1 MTIRGIDMAHL
12 HVMGPYRG
20 PGEQKTVETLREQLP
35 ASWDIVA
42 SKSLPGTKDDLD
54 IVVLAPG
61 TIFLLEE
68 KSWGPE
74 IEASDISWLT
84 SHGSY
89 PSPIDRVA
97 HLSRV
102 LAGVLRNRVPLYK
115 EEVGRRHAVLPGVV
129 LSHDALELSY
139 RPNFDDRELLLPLLD
154 SRAADE
160 LRARA
165 DVPAGQRFSPELRK
179 AILEFLTG
187 LGARDEAPK
196 HIGQYKVE
204 TELSP
209 LGYAR
214 CFIGT
219 SLDNT
224 GYLLRC
230 VPIHGWGIGVDI
242 SEVALRESKALY
254 QLDRLRRTPRCL
266 PAFKDEERQWIVTP
280 IEVRLDERSLARS
293 IRLNDPKRDNG
304 ALPEEVSRKVIAD
317 AFTGL
322 GEIHAEDLVHRGI
335 SPLRV
340 HLGRALRV
348 QFTDFVMAH
357 LPSGETIGEWLGGFD
372 QDSSVRYRA
381 PECKADPRLATTAS
395 DVYSL
400 ALSLAGW
407 LVGDITTAATD
418 LQPMLDS
425 FGEVGALLAECLAS
439 DPSAR
444 PSAKQAADRLAPQ
457 IPEPA
462 TEATPDPD
470 GPFVWEEGNVLA
482 GRYELRRK
490 LGSGGFA
497 TTWLA
502 RDTNVNQDRVIKVFH
517 NPETAQTALAEFI
530 AMSQVSHDHCART
543 WDRGSIDT
551 DTTYLVNEY
560 VEGETLEDH
569 LVSAQPDAEDIRTI
583 ALDVLAALTYLH
595 EKQLLHRDISPRNIV
610 VGPSGRAKLIDF
622 GLIAKPGGG
631 TVAGTVPYMAP
642 EVLRGGVASER
653 TDVYSMAVTF
663 LEGMLGRL
671 PYTESDT
678 GRVLDMP
685 TDAELHQ
692 WGGLGES
699 ILDVLYA
706 AARTEVDQRVS
717 SAKELSERLQMALGA
732 EVAEGGA
739 NVNPTV
745 NALRQGYR
753 GSRIGNAANR
763 GLDNDFLQTTYIPTR
778 LDIKLLPELLNGKL
792 RAVFLT
798 GNPGDGKTAF
808 LVKVRETLELDGGT
822 VAHTDEAGWTIDRR
836 GHRFIAVYDASE
848 SNSGLSSDEL
858 LNLAL
863 TPEGG
868 RSETG
873 HTVLLAINDGR
884 LLQFFTDFEH
894 LYDDHARATR
904 AHFRR
909 QPPPF
914 DDIAVVDL
922 KERSLASLSDDIGLA
937 VQVAERFTSPERW
950 SECTTC
956 LSRELCPMLK
966 NARELHSVARKGLAE
981 LVLTSHLR
989 RLRRATFR
997 DLRSALG
1004 WLITGDLSCEEV
1016 HDNREQRLDL
1026 SRNPKYRIANL
1037 AFSQESS
1044 DYLIQEW
1051 ALLDPARTA
1060 APEVARAGEFVA
1072 RGQASAEALANFQ
1085 RELFLGSVVG
1095 EEIGPQ
1101 SVRTYRHFADFT
1113 SMLAEPT
1120 KDDLHR
1126 LLLGLSRIVGASGFS
1141 GDGLAIAAGERNEV
1155 WAVLNTIP
1163 SDHFSLRLPDNSG
1176 SFVEGVPDRVE
1187 LVHRDGPRLD
1197 LSLDTAELAFRAAN
1211 GELLDDV
1218 YSDAVRQEIE
1228 GFTAQLSTQPSD
1240 RVLVIDE
1247 VGSAVA
1253 ASRSGQNIELVEQ

>member
-1 MTIRGIDMAHL
+1 MAHL

-20 PGEQKTVETLREQLP
+20 PGEQKTVETLKEQLP
-35 ASWDIVA
+35 ESWDIIA

-54 IVVLAPG
+54 IIVVSPG
-61 TIFLLEE
+61 TIFLIEE
-68 KSWGPE
+68 KSWGPQ

-115 EEVGRRHAVLPGVV
+115 QEVGRRHAVLPGVV
-129 LSHDALELSY
+129 LSHDALELNY
-139 RPNFDDRELLLPLLD
+139 QLNFDDRELLLPLRD

-160 LRARA
+160 LRGRA

-179 AILEFLTG
+179 AILKFLTG
-187 LGARDEAPK
+187 LGARDETPK

-214 CFIGT
+214 CFVGT
-219 SLDNT
+219 SLDGT

-230 VPIHGWGIGVDI
+230 VPVHGWGIGVDI
-242 SEVALRESKALY
+242 SQVALRESKALY
-254 QLDRLRRTPRCL
+254 HLDRLRRTPRCL

-293 IRLNDPKRDNG
+293 IRMNDPKRDSG
-304 ALPEEVSRKVIAD
+304 VLPEEVSRKVIAD
-317 AFTGL
+317 AFAGL
-322 GEIHAEDLVHRGI
+322 GEIHVENLLHRGI

-357 LPSGETIGEWLGGFD
+357 LPTGQTIGEWLGGFD

-381 PECKADPRLATTAS
+381 PECEADPRLASTAS

-400 ALSLAGW
+400 ALSLASW
-407 LVGDITTAATD
+407 LVGDIGKRSAD
-418 LQPMLDS
+418 IRPMLEG
-425 FGEVGALLAECLAS
+425 FGYVGALLSECLAI
-439 DPSAR
+439 DPLAR
-444 PSAKQAADRLAPQ
+444 PTAMQAADRLAPRTPAPAAEVT
-457 IPEPA
+457 PEPS
-462 TEATPDPD
+462 
-470 GPFVWEEGNVLA
+470 GPFAWAEGSVLA
-482 GRYELRRK
+482 GRYELRRE

-502 RDTNVNQDRVIKVFH
+502 RDINVSQDRVIKVFH
-517 NPETAQTALAEFI
+517 NPETAQTALTEFT
-530 AMSQVSHDHCART
+530 AMSQVSHDRCART
-543 WDRGSIDT
+543 WDRGIVDS

-560 VEGETLEDH
+560 VEGETLEDY
-569 LVSAQPDAEDIRTI
+569 LLSGQPGAEDIRTI
-583 ALDVLAALTYLH
+583 ALDVLAALAYLH
-595 EKQLLHRDISPRNIV
+595 GKQLLHRDVSPRNIV
-610 VGPSGRAKLIDF
+610 VDPSGRGKLIDF

-631 TVAGTVPYMAP
+631 SVAGTVRYMAP
-642 EVLRGGVASER
+642 ELFRGGVASER

-663 LEGMLGRL
+663 LEGMLGRV
-671 PYTESDT
+671 PYTET
-678 GRVLDMP
+678 TVGRTLDRP
-685 TDAELHQ
+685 TEAELHQ

-699 ILDVLYA
+699 ILDALYA
-706 AARTEVDQRVS
+706 AARTEVDQRVD
-717 SAKELSERLQMALGA
+717 SAIELSERLQMALA
-732 EVAEGGA
+732 VEVAEGGA

-763 GLDNDFLQTTYIPTR
+763 GLDNEFLQATYVPTQ
-778 LDIKLLPELLNGKL
+778 LDLQLLPEVLNGKL

-808 LVKVRETLELDGGT
+808 LVKVRERLELDGGT
-822 VAHTDEAGWTIDRR
+822 VAHSDEAGWTIDIR

-858 LNLAL
+858 LNQAL

-868 RSETG
+868 RPETSQ
-873 HTVLLAINDGR
+873 TVLLAINDGR

-894 LYDDHARATR
+894 LYDDHALATR
-904 AHFRR
+904 SHFRR
-909 QPPPF
+909 QRPPF
-914 DDIAVVDL
+914 DDISVVDL
-922 KERSLASLSDDIGLA
+922 KERSLASLSDEPGLA
-937 VQVAERFTSPERW
+937 VQVAEGFTSADRW

-956 LSRELCPMLK
+956 ASRGICPMLK

-1004 WLITGDLSCEEV
+1004 WLITGDLSCEMV
-1016 HDNREQRLDL
+1016 HEKREQRLDL
-1026 SRNPKYRIANL
+1026 SRNPKYQIANL
-1037 AFSQESS
+1037 AFSPESS

-1051 ALLDPARTA
+1051 TLLDPARTA
-1060 APEVARAGEFVA
+1060 APEVARAREFVA
-1072 RGQASAEALANFQ
+1072 GGQASAEALANFQ
-1085 RELFLGSVVG
+1085 RRLFLGSLVG
-1095 EEIGPQ
+1095 EEIGPK
-1101 SVRTYRHFADFT
+1101 SVRTYRHFEEFT
-1113 SMLAEPT
+1113 SMLAMPT
-1120 KDDLHR
+1120 EADRRR

-1155 WAVLNTIP
+1155 WAVLKTIP
-1163 SDHFSLRLPDNSG
+1163 SDFFELRLPGSSS
-1176 SFVEGVPDRVE
+1176 SFVEGVPDRVA

-1197 LSLDTAELAFRAAN
+1197 LSLDTAELVLRASD

-1228 GFTAQLSTQPSD
+1228 GFAAQLSTQPSD

-1253 ASRSGQNIELVEQ
+1253 AYRNGQNIELVEL